1 MATLIVI
8 IQHMKKDKKLKKEKP
23 KPEPIEEEVELDP
36 EVLDQEHIIKPS
48 DTGSSI
54 HSQKWPFL
62 LKNY

>member
-1 MATLIVI
+1 
-8 IQHMKKDKKLKKEKP
+8 MKKDKKLKKEKP